1 MNNGLRKA
9 AATAALVTGLVAG
22 STVTASAASAAPRS
36 ERITSQ
42 EQLAASIAKAVA
54 TEQKNGAVAG
64 GPVIAGMVTASTTS
78 VSPDRAPTPC

>member
-9 AATAALVTGLVAG
+9 AAAAALVTGLVAG
-22 STVTASAASAAPRS
+22 STATASAAPRS

-54 TEQKNGAVAG
+54 TEQANGAVAG
-64 GPVIAGMVTASTTS
+64 GPVVAGMVTASTTS
-78 VSPDRAPTPC
+78 ASPHGAPAPC

>member
-9 AATAALVTGLVAG
+9 AAAAALVTGLVAG
-22 STVTASAASAAPRS
+22 STVTASAAPRS

-54 TEQKNGAVAG
+54 AEQDSGTVAG
-64 GPVIAGMVTASTTS
+64 GPVIAGMVTASNS
-78 VSPDRAPTPC
+78 ASPLRAPC